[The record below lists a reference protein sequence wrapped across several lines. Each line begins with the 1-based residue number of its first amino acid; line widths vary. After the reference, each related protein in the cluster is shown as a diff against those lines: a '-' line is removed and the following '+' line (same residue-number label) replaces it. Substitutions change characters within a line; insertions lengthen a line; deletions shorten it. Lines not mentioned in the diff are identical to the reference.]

1 MRPVTFNHGVE
12 GSSPSALT
20 NFLHKTCTFRTSHL
34 EICAGGWQ
42 DLRSGWQTPVPE
54 LFRHRGG
61 SVLAAPGSGQIL
73 GGPAKPL
80 RNEIAPTGE
89 TASSRLGRRAAGRRP
104 LASASPEAPVTD
116 LSSR

>member
-1 MRPVTFNHGVE
+1 
-12 GSSPSALT
+12 
-20 NFLHKTCTFRTSHL
+20 
-34 EICAGGWQ
+34 
-42 DLRSGWQTPVPE
+42 LRSGWQTPVPE

-61 SVLAAPGSGQIL
+61 SVLTAQIPDGS
-73 GGPAKPL
+73 AKPL